1 MLLAMEPHQQCGEL
15 QDRTPLHVASSRGH
29 VRHPK
34 MERNGWLLKLGI
46 FLWVATYDSLG
57 GFTTIL
63 HILQLKQ
70 IQVLMKGILHCLEQW
85 RGRWM
90 LELLMERKV
99 HEDTYIYI
107 SMYIIHVL
115 CAMIVS
121 RIHHDSVS
129 HVEKWFCCLGTLWNL
144 DCYRWKHSITGV
156 ICKSLRRSHG
166 YHAQNDTLI
175 SWFKSSCICW
185 EFSMNT
191 YIHQKSWST
200 NICHWMF
207 NDPGPT

>member
-107 SMYIIHVL
+107 LVCILYMYYVL
-115 CAMIVS
+115 WLFPESIMILWVML
-121 RIHHDSVS
+121 RNGSVAW
-129 HVEKWFCCLGTLWNL
+129 VLYGIWTAIAE
-144 DCYRWKHSITGV
+144 
-156 ICKSLRRSHG
+156 
-166 YHAQNDTLI
+166 
-175 SWFKSSCICW
+175 
-185 EFSMNT
+185 
-191 YIHQKSWST
+191 
-200 NICHWMF
+200 NIV
-207 NDPGPT
+207 